1 MKMSPKGSGEGHWGL
16 LSVRRKTQALIKKK
30 KKKFS
35 PWRTVQR
42 LLRKL
47 NIKLQ
52 YDPAIPLLGII
63 YPDKIRIQKD
73 TCTPVFIAALFTI
86 AKTYNGLLLSH

>member
-1 MKMSPKGSGEGHWGL
+1 MVKDPPANVGNTGSIP
-16 LSVRRKTQALIKKK
+16 ALGR
-30 KKKFS
+30 S
-35 PWRTVQR
+35 QMPCGSY
-42 LLRKL
+42 RKL

-63 YPDKIRIQKD
+63 NPDKIRIQKD